1 MTNTSTSL
9 CVRGVL
15 PSTAEN
21 LEASFRIHIWKHIR
35 AHRWNHYRQSFLA
48 FLFVCVAPMMGPCWA
63 YDGPMMGPGWAHVW
77 APNVPICGPCMVLS
91 ILFQDQIGPWTSP
104 PYVRVQ
110 KYTYVHGPTS
120 ISKCFY
126 NFGPISTTRH
136 LRIHSLRSH
145 RELFSLRGGNESLCV
160 ALDENPSPILHTW
173 RITPTERY
181 MYIHVGTICLMEMYI
196 HYGTHLFKHVYMMG
210 TFLRSSL
217 RIDNRVSELNT
228 RLRAEVEAPAS

>member
-48 FLFVCVAPMMGPCWA
+48 FLFVCVAAMMGPCWA
-63 YDGPMMGPGWAHVW
+63 HDGPMIGPGWAHVW

-91 ILFQDQIGPWTSP
+91 ISFQDQIGPWTSP

-110 KYTYVHGPTS
+110 TYTYVHVPTP

-145 RELFSLRGGNESLCV
+145 RVLFSLRAGKDSNCI
-160 ALDENPSPILHTW
+160 APS
-173 RITPTERY
+173 
-181 MYIHVGTICLMEMYI
+181 ICS
-196 HYGTHLFKHVYMMG
+196 
-210 TFLRSSL
+210 RC
-217 RIDNRVSELNT
+217 
-228 RLRAEVEAPAS
+228 ASYNA